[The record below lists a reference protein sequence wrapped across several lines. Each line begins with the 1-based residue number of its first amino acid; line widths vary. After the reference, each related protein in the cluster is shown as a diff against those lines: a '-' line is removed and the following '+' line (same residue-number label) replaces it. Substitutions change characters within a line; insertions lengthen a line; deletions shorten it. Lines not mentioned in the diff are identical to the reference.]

1 MHSVILARKFSDDS
15 LDELDSGNG
24 TPSSNPSSESS
35 LISRMSL
42 PQIWK
47 FVEEAHVKSVSL
59 IQLAKVKKTDKTA
72 GAQERCMSVWQS
84 KMLALYKS
92 RAELAFRF
100 LNHFCVVTDSSCHG
114 CKDTLISLFYSPV
127 LNNCAFATCQ
137 FMKPGKVI
145 QPFEMDLDEHIE
157 YLAARREVTRL
168 HAYRFMQAVSHQVS
182 QMTSG
187 KFCLSS
193 FKPPRGICLKPLSP
207 GDSFEHITSSTGN
220 HLQVKRGGA
229 LETQDTACFDDGT
242 PVLTLVMDQGSGMA
256 AMAYLQSLDVLVHCS
271 FDKVHRC
278 IRDLKL
284 ASQHASGNFGQTTL
298 MTSFVWSLNYKPFK
312 SGAWF
317 EEKKCALNSFLASE
331 TSVPELGSWYNFW
344 HVMGGCWFLCL
355 ASLVYCC
362 CILSLESLA
371 QGFGH
376 LQEVHAQDH
385 SRPWFS
391 RGCQC

>member
-1 MHSVILARKFSDDS
+1 M
-15 LDELDSGNG
+15 
-24 TPSSNPSSESS
+24 T
-35 LISRMSL
+35 L

-59 IQLAKVKKTDKTA
+59 SKLAKIRQTDSFA
-72 GAQERCMSVWQS
+72 GAKERCMLSWQS

-127 LNNCAFATCQ
+127 LNTCAFATCQ

-145 QPFEMDLDEHIE
+145 HPFDTDLEEPIE

-168 HAYRFMQAVSHQVS
+168 HAYRFMQAISNQVS
-182 QMTSG
+182 QMSSG

-193 FKPPRGICLKPLSP
+193 FKPPHGTCLGPLSP
-207 GDSFEHITSSTGN
+207 GDSFQQVTSGTGN
-220 HLQVKRGGA
+220 RLQVKKKDGS
-229 LETQDTACFDDGT
+229 LETQDTAWFDDGT
-242 PVLTLVMDQGSGMA
+242 PVLTLVMDQGPTGMA
-256 AMAYLQSLDVLVHCS
+256 ATAYLHSLGVLVHCS

-278 IRDLKL
+278 VRDLKL
-284 ASQHASGNFGQTTL
+284 ASKHASGNFNETTL

-317 EEKKCALNSFLASE
+317 EEKKC
-331 TSVPELGSWYNFW
+331 PEFFHGK
-344 HVMGGCWFLCL
+344 
-355 ASLVYCC
+355 
-362 CILSLESLA
+362 
-371 QGFGH
+371 
-376 LQEVHAQDH
+376 
-385 SRPWFS
+385 
-391 RGCQC
+391 

>member
-100 LNHFCVVTDSSCHG
+100 LNHFCVVTDRSCHG

-127 LNNCAFATCQ
+127 LNNYAFATCQ
-137 FMKPGKVI
+137 FMKPGKAI
-145 QPFEMDLDEHIE
+145 QPFDMDLEEHIE

-168 HAYRFMQAVSHQVS
+168 HAYRF
-182 QMTSG
+182 
-187 KFCLSS
+187 KF
-193 FKPPRGICLKPLSP
+193 R
-207 GDSFEHITSSTGN
+207 T
-220 HLQVKRGGA
+220 
-229 LETQDTACFDDGT
+229 
-242 PVLTLVMDQGSGMA
+242 
-256 AMAYLQSLDVLVHCS
+256 
-271 FDKVHRC
+271 
-278 IRDLKL
+278 
-284 ASQHASGNFGQTTL
+284 
-298 MTSFVWSLNYKPFK
+298 
-312 SGAWF
+312 
-317 EEKKCALNSFLASE
+317 KCAK
-331 TSVPELGSWYNFW
+331 
-344 HVMGGCWFLCL
+344 
-355 ASLVYCC
+355 
-362 CILSLESLA
+362 
-371 QGFGH
+371 
-376 LQEVHAQDH
+376 
-385 SRPWFS
+385 
-391 RGCQC
+391 